1 MQLLL
6 TMLTYC
12 TLTIFCVIGIR
23 AANADALVADL
34 SEHLIKIDLGF
45 TGKKVLLYGAIE
57 GDGEVLV
64 VVQGPREP
72 ITIRRKGR
80 IAGIWANE
88 ASVTFA
94 NAISFYQVMA
104 SEELDEWLPLTLR
117 ERHQIGVEYLSF
129 KPTDDI
135 SPAQQADFQTAL
147 IRNKQALGHYGLLEG
162 PVKVLKGKLFR
173 TEVVFPANVPTGIY
187 SMEAFLVR
195 NGRMVSTQKTP
206 LYISKS
212 GIEAEIFNLAH
223 DYPEIYGILAILIA
237 VIAGL
242 AANAGILR
250 RR

>member
-1 MQLLL
+1 MRLLL
-6 TMLTYC
+6 NLLACC
-12 TLTIFCVIGIR
+12 TLTIFGVIGFR

-34 SEHLIKIDLGF
+34 SEHLIEIDLGF

-57 GDGEVLV
+57 GDGEVVV

-72 ITIRRKGR
+72 VTIRRKGR

-88 ASVTFA
+88 ASVTFTD
-94 NAISFYQVMA
+94 AISFYQVMA
-104 SEELDEWLPLTLR
+104 SEELDEWLPLSLR
-117 ERHQIGVEYLSF
+117 ERHQIGVEYLNF
-129 KPTDDI
+129 KPTEDI
-135 SPAQQADFQTAL
+135 GPAKQADFQTAL
-147 IRNKQALGHYGLLEG
+147 IRNKQALGHYGMLEG
-162 PVKVLKGKLFR
+162 RVKVLGGKLFR
-173 TEVVFPANVPTGIY
+173 SEVVFPANVPTGIY

-195 NGRMVSTQKTP
+195 NGKMVSAQKTP

-237 VIAGL
+237 VTAGL
-242 AANAGILR
+242 AANAGVLR